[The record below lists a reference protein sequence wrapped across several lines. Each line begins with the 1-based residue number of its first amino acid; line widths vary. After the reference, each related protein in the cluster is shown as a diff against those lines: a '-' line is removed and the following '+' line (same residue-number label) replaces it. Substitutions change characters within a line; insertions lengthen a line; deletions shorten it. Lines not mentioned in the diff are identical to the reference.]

1 VSGSSVGAMVVG
13 TVFIMV
19 FGMATVSLVESVD
32 DTVKNAEYELSDPE
46 VVIVSVIDREEST
59 GPGEAVAISSGGSGY
74 TNGATCGVTGSSG
87 SGLQL
92 VLTVDG
98 GNVVTAAS
106 VLTGSEGS
114 GYTDGETI
122 TINCGGA
129 DSTAVIDIHDQNTIT
144 IKNVGS
150 DTVDLAHIF
159 ITLSDTSPV
168 AQGEPFSFTSH
179 YSGTNLYLFPDEE
192 LSTSSFPL
200 NPTNHGFAMGSDP
213 DRAFLSIYD
222 YNDAMTVTIS

>member
-1 VSGSSVGAMVVG
+1 MVVG

-32 DTVKNAEYELSDPE
+32 DTVKNAEYDLSDPE
-46 VVIVSVIDREEST
+46 VIIVSVTDKEEAT
-59 GPGEAVAISSGGSGY
+59 GPGEAVAITDGGTGY

-87 SGLQL
+87 SALQL

-98 GNVVTAAS
+98 GNAVTGAS

-129 DSTAVIDIHDQNTIT
+129 DATAVIDIHDQNTVT

-150 DTVDLAHIF
+150 DTVELSHIF

-168 AQGEPFSFTSH
+168 EQGEPFSFTSH
-179 YSGTNLYLFPDEE
+179 YSGTNLYLFPGEE
-192 LSTSSFPL
+192 LSTTPFPL
-200 NPTNHGFAMGSDP
+200 DPTNHGFAMGSDP

-222 YNDAMTVTIS
+222 YNDAMSVTIS